1 MTMDL
6 IVETECRHFVI
17 DAFACCYKKAQCK
30 YSVIWRNR
38 RIFISLSFFLSPLNP
53 VLKAFCCFRFL
64 IAFSSFAIRANF
76 YSWQFGLCQLT
87 FRTNVQETRTSDK
100 HKKQQLLYFNLLENS
115 TGTKCT
121 EAMWPKREQ
130 PKNSNGNVE
139 NSQSPNQFQ
148 IENAEH
154 STCKSSKSMKS
165 FNAHWKWEVER
176 ERESKGTQIE
186 RWCCW

>member
-1 MTMDL
+1 MAMDL

-100 HKKQQLLYFNLLENS
+100 QTN
-115 TGTKCT
+115 T
-121 EAMWPKREQ
+121 
-130 PKNSNGNVE
+130 KNSNYCISIFWKILQVQSAQRPCDRKE
-139 NSQSPNQFQ
+139 NSQKIAMAMWKIVKVQTNFKLKMRN
-148 IENAEH
+148 I
-154 STCKSSKSMKS
+154 
-165 FNAHWKWEVER
+165 AHARVAR
-176 ERESKGTQIE
+176 V
-186 RWCCW
+186 